1 MATDKKN
8 TTKRLLIGL
17 GVALVVLIVALAVLG
32 GGGGEDGIAVETS
45 PVEVRTVTQTVTAS
59 GKVRPEVEVKISSD
73 VSGEIVFLELEE
85 GDRVEQGQLLVQIQ
99 PDFYAAQR
107 EQAEA
112 GLLQAQADASRARA
126 EMIRAQ
132 DDLERREMLA
142 ERGVI
147 AQQELETAQT
157 QYEVAKASYES
168 AQFRVRS
175 QRASLNQA
183 ADQLRR
189 TSIYA
194 PMGGTVSQLNVE
206 PGERVVGTSQMS
218 GTEILRIAELDD
230 MELEVDI
237 NENDIVNVA
246 VGDSARIEVDAY
258 PEEPFRGVVTQIAN
272 SARVSGAG
280 TQEEVTNFP
289 VKIKIRGS
297 YDSAATPVQTASAQ
311 QAIPAEEMAEASPGS
326 FRTLRPGMSGT
337 VDIFTETVPSTVV
350 VPIQAVT
357 VRDFNKVDLDGDEE
371 GEGGEGGEA
380 EEEPGPGFNPMD
392 EDLRRV
398 VFLMEDGEA
407 RMVEVETGIAD
418 DTHIAV
424 TNGLSGGETVIVGPF
439 RTLRTELG
447 PGDAVRVEE
456 GGAEG
461 RGGPPRS

>member
-1 MATDKKN
+1 MATDKKI

-17 GVALVVLIVALAVLG
+17 GGALIILIVVLAILG
-32 GGGGEDGIAVETS
+32 GGGNEEGIAVETS
-45 PVEVRTVTQTVTAS
+45 TVEVRTVTQTVTAS

-112 GLLQAQADASRARA
+112 SLLQAQADAARAQA
-126 EMIRAQ
+126 EMIRAEE
-132 DDLERREMLA
+132 DRDRKTMLA

-147 AQQELETAQT
+147 AQQELETAET
-157 QYEVAKASYES
+157 QYDVAKASYES

-183 ADQLRR
+183 ADQLRK

-206 PGERVVGTSQMS
+206 PGERVVGTSQMN
-218 GTEILRIAELDD
+218 GTEILRIAELQD

-246 VGDSARIEVDAY
+246 IGDSARIEVDAY
-258 PEEPFRGVVTQIAN
+258 PQEPFRGVVTQIAN

-289 VKIKIRGS
+289 VKIKISGN
-297 YDSAATPVQTASAQ
+297 YDGATTPVQTASAEQ
-311 QAIPAEEMAEASPGS
+311 SIPAEDMSETSPRS
-326 FRTLRPGMSGT
+326 YRTLRPGMSGT
-337 VDIFTETVPSTVV
+337 VDIFTETVPNTVV

-357 VRDFNKVDLDGDEE
+357 VRDFNKVDLDGDDDE
-371 GEGGEGGEA
+371 EGGEER
-380 EEEPGPGFNPMD
+380 EEPTPGFNPMD

-398 VFLMEDGEA
+398 VFLMNEGEA
-407 RMVEVETGIAD
+407 AMVEVETGIAD
-418 DTHIAV
+418 DTHISV
-424 TNGLSGGETVIVGPF
+424 TSGLSGGETVIVGPF

-447 PGDAVRVEE
+447 PGDAVRVDEE
-456 GGAEG
+456 GPEG

>member
-1 MATDKKN
+1 METPKKN

-17 GVALVVLIVALAVLG
+17 GGALVVLIVVLAILG
-32 GGGGEDGIAVETS
+32 GGGDEEGIAVETA

-85 GDRVEQGQLLVQIQ
+85 GDRVEQGQLMVQIQ

-112 GLLQAQADASRARA
+112 GLLQAQADASRAEA
-126 EMIRAQ
+126 EMIRARE
-132 DDLERREMLA
+132 DLDRSEMLA

-147 AQQELETAQT
+147 AQMELESAQT
-157 QYEVAKASYES
+157 QFDVAKASYEA

-183 ADQLRR
+183 ADQLRK

-194 PMGGTVSQLNVE
+194 PMSGTVSQLNVE

-289 VKIKIRGS
+289 VKIKINGS
-297 YDSAATPVQTASAQ
+297 YDSAATPVQTASAE
-311 QAIPAEEMAEASPGS
+311 QAIPAEDRPETPAGPY
-326 FRTLRPGMSGT
+326 RTLRPGMSGT

-357 VRDFNKVDLDGDEE
+357 VRDFNKIDLDGGDD
-371 GEGGEGGEA
+371 GESG
-380 EEEPGPGFNPMD
+380 EEESEDAAVPTYNPMD

-398 VFLMEDGEA
+398 VFLMQDGEA
-407 RMVEVETGIAD
+407 KMVEVETGIAD
-418 DTHIAV
+418 DTHISV
-424 TNGLSGGETVIVGPF
+424 TSGLDGGETVIVGPF
-439 RTLRTELG
+439 RTLRTELS
-447 PGDAVRVEE
+447 PGDAVRVDENGP
-456 GGAEG
+456 GGG
-461 RGGPPRS
+461 GGPPRS